1 MTLPDNPG
9 DGRRTPV
16 RSSPGHERRT
26 GGWVMSARG
35 WSQGCRRRG
44 GGVLAVVLAVT
55 GLAAVVPAAAA
66 VPTAA
71 TTAAVSVTPVAP
83 ALRAGT
89 TTDLSPGAVVP
100 FDVTGEP
107 PGTALVALECSVAA
121 LSVGQN
127 GCDDQRNTLV
137 FAGTDGTASGVLA
150 PTPSIETALGTVD
163 CTTATCLFAVAAI
176 GGSGAA
182 SVVGADAL
190 TFAPG
195 VTATTP
201 FGPAPGPPGPAR
213 IASSVRPAGTLVV
226 AGSPWARDL
235 VAGVAP
241 DLSGADAVTGP
252 ALPAPDLPA
261 PASPISGQGVVELTL
276 DAPGTSWASTT
287 DRSVVVDVS
296 VDGGPSQQIV
306 CFAGASPFTYA
317 GFTGPLVTGPHAV
330 TVAVDAALSD
340 TGGAAPVVQVVHAQ
354 LLVVTPS
361 NPWYDAVAYAPVVY
375 GRADTAQADTPL
387 LTYAST
393 GATASGT
400 HLAYTTIWS
409 KEAQGTSFVP
419 FLEWGEW
426 GRMTDITGTVS
437 LDVSASGA
445 VSNATYNWC
454 GCGAGFPENEVSLQ
468 EVAVPFGGS
477 YYAGTHAVV
486 RNASGN
492 DYQTDFGTTAFRMQ
506 QVPVPGPLPGAT
518 RASVMDAHPWT
529 YAVSAQECT
538 RWYTDGSTDP
548 LSPQIGDSRQYAIV
562 DLQTSATDV
571 ASVSVG
577 LRLAGSSQW
586 YLSDLGSG
594 YPLHTGGHGR
604 TAVKLPLGW
613 EHRRIAGLE
622 VRYVPAGPE
631 ASVTGVQVQV
641 LGLSRS
647 FAVVHPVIPPVSVV
661 ATSVD
666 PQTGPPPVV
675 LTRALPVA
683 TAGSPYVAR
692 LRGRGGIAPEAWE
705 VTGGSL
711 PVGLSLDAAT
721 GVVSGTPRAP
731 GASPVSLTLLDAT
744 GARATVALTLRV
756 EPPTPTATVLL
767 PAPGAT
773 VSGGVWLDAAAQ
785 GGAGVV
791 SVRFEVTGG
800 PAGHRVVRRVVA
812 TAVPTVDGW
821 IGGLDSTR
829 LRNGS
834 YTLVAVARDTLG
846 RTTTSSPVTFTVH
859 NGPLA
864 TRVLLP
870 ASGAD
875 VSGSVVLAA
884 SASGPRDVRAVD
896 FVVTRPDGLAVATV
910 PAVLTAYGWLAR
922 WSTAGVAAGR
932 AVVRSVAVDG
942 PGLPAVSAGVPVVV
956 TGSP

>member
-1 MTLPDNPG
+1 MA
-9 DGRRTPV
+9 
-16 RSSPGHERRT
+16 
-26 GGWVMSARG
+26 ARG
-35 WSQGCRRRG
+35 WSQRSRRREG
-44 GGVLAVVLAVT
+44 AVLAVVLAVT
-55 GLAAVVPAAAA
+55 GLLAVVPATAAA
-66 VPTAA
+66 A
-71 TTAAVSVTPVAP
+71 PVAPAAP

-89 TTDLSPGAVVP
+89 TSDLSPGAVVP
-100 FDVTGEP
+100 FTVTGEP

-176 GGSGAA
+176 AGSGAA

-190 TFAPG
+190 SFAPG

-201 FGPAPGPPGPAR
+201 FGPAAGPSGPAR
-213 IASSVRPAGTLVV
+213 IVTAVRPAGPLVV
-226 AGSPWARDL
+226 AGTPWTRDL

-261 PASPISGQGVVELTL
+261 PTSPVSGQGVVELTL

-317 GFTGPLVTGPHAV
+317 GFTGPLTSGLHTV
-330 TVAVDAALSD
+330 TVAVAAALSD
-340 TGGAAPVVQVVHAQ
+340 TGGTAPVVQVVHAQ

-375 GRADTAQADTPL
+375 GRADTARADTPL

-393 GATASGT
+393 GTGPSGT

-437 LDVSASGA
+437 LEVSSTGA
-445 VSNATYNWC
+445 VSKATYNWC

-529 YAVSAQECT
+529 YAVSAQECS

-548 LSPQIGDSRQYAIV
+548 FSPQIGDSRQYAVV

-577 LRLAGSSQW
+577 IRLAGSSQW

-613 EHRRIAGLE
+613 EHRRITGLE
-622 VRYVPAGPE
+622 VRYVPAGPG
-631 ASVTGVQVQV
+631 ASVTGARVHV

-647 FAVVHPVIPPVSVV
+647 FAVVHPATPPVQVV

-675 LTRALPVA
+675 LTRALPDA
-683 TAGSPYVAR
+683 TTGSPYVAR

-705 VTGGSL
+705 VTAGSL
-711 PVGLSLDAAT
+711 PAGLSLDAAT
-721 GVVSGTPRAP
+721 GVVSGTPHAP
-731 GASPVSLTLLDAT
+731 GTSPVSLTLLDAT
-744 GARATVALTLRV
+744 GARATVALDLRV
-756 EPPTPTATVLL
+756 DPPPPTAAVLL

-785 GGAGVV
+785 GGDGVV
-791 SVRFEVTGG
+791 AVRFEVTGG
-800 PAGHRVVRRVVA
+800 PVVRRVVA

-821 IGGLDSTR
+821 IGALDSTR
-829 LRNGS
+829 LPNGS
-834 YTLVAVARDTLG
+834 YALVAVATDTAG
-846 RTTTSSPVTFTVH
+846 RSVTSSPVPFAVH

-870 ASGAD
+870 VSGAH
-875 VSGSVVLAA
+875 VPGSVVLAA
-884 SASGPRDVRAVD
+884 SASGPRDVRAVV
-896 FVVTRPDGLAVATV
+896 FVVTRPDGRPVAVV
-910 PAVLTAYGWLAR
+910 RAVLTAYGWLAR

-932 AVVRSVAVDG
+932 AVVRSVAFDG
-942 PGLPAVSAGVPVVV
+942 PSLPAVSAGVPVVV
-956 TGSP
+956 AAGGP